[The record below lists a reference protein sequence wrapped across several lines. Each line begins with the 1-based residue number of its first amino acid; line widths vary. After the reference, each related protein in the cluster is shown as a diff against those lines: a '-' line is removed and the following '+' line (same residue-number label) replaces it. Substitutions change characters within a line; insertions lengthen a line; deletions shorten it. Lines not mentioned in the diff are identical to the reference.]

1 MPTLRQAFAINLGAS
16 VVGTASRV
24 AMGLVLAR
32 LLRPEELGLFALALA
47 IAGLAHLL
55 RDFGISAYLQRA
67 AEPERLN
74 ASVGLMLATGGVSAV
89 GLFGLAEGL
98 AAAVAQPALAPLLRI
113 LALGLALSPFGAL
126 MASLWARDL
135 AAAQLAQ
142 VARLGAAAQE
152 LAAVA
157 GAAAGW
163 GATGLAWAQVLGVA
177 CCALGYA
184 ALGPG
189 WRQWRPTLR
198 GAGEVARFGAGQLGA
213 NLLQGL
219 NAALPELWLGRATGA
234 LEVGLLGRA
243 QALVQL
249 LPALAGPALSFGLVS
264 TWAELH
270 RRGRPLAPL
279 LSRASGLVTGLAWPV
294 LGLTVLLREPL
305 ILLLYGPAWLPA
317 AEAVLPL
324 ALAAG
329 LTLGLTHLGAAWAA
343 VGRPELGMSPIL
355 ATLLAR
361 VGCAALGFDGSLAAF
376 AWCLF
381 AATVLTA
388 PVSLR
393 LARRHLGWRP
403 REVAAAW
410 APALLMT
417 LAAVTTANAALAH
430 HTPSGIAAMLG
441 LAAACGAGWVLEH
454 PWRQELSLVV
464 SSRSG
469 SGRPAPAPAASRP
482 AGGPT
487 ATTVRTTQ
495 DGVASGR

>member
-16 VVGTASRV
+16 LVGTASRV
-24 AMGLVLAR
+24 AVGLVLAR

-67 AEPERLN
+67 PEPERLN
-74 ASVGLMLATGGVSAV
+74 ACVGLMLTTGLVSAV
-89 GLFGLAEGL
+89 GLFGLAGL
-98 AAAVAQPALAPLLRI
+98 LSAALGQPALAPLLRI

-126 MASLWARDL
+126 MASLLARDL
-135 AAAQLAQ
+135 AAAQLAR

-163 GATGLAWAQVLGVA
+163 GASGLAWAQVLGVV

-184 ALGPG
+184 ALGSV
-189 WRQWRPTLR
+189 WRLWRPTLR
-198 GAGEVARFGAGQLGA
+198 GAGEVARFGAGQLGT

-219 NAALPELWLGRATGA
+219 NAALPELWLGRAAGA
-234 LEVGLLGRA
+234 HDVGLLGRA
-243 QALVQL
+243 LALVQL
-249 LPALAGPALSFGLVS
+249 LPALAGPALSFGLVA
-264 TWAELH
+264 TWAEQH
-270 RRGRPLAPL
+270 RQGRPLAL
-279 LSRASGLVTGLAWPV
+279 RLSRASALVTGLAWPV

-324 ALAAG
+324 ALATG
-329 LTLGLTHLGAAWAA
+329 LALSLGHLGAAFAA
-343 VGRPELGMSPIL
+343 VGRPGVGTGPLL

-361 VGCAALGFDGSLAAF
+361 VGCAALCFDGSLASF
-376 AWCLF
+376 AWSQC
-381 AATVLTA
+381 AASALTA
-388 PVSLR
+388 PVSLH
-393 LARRHLGWRP
+393 LARRHLRWRP
-403 REVAAAW
+403 REVLATW

-417 LAAVTTANAALAH
+417 LLAVTAANAALAH
-430 HTPSGIAAMLG
+430 QAPAGLAAALG

-454 PWRQELSLVV
+454 PWRQEFSLFV

-487 ATTVRTTQ
+487 ATTVRPTQ